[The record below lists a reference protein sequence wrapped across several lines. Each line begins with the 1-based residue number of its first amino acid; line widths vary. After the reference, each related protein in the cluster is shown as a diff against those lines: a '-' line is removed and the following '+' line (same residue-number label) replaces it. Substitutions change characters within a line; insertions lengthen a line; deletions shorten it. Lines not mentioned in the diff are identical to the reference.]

1 VKTTNAFPQPMLRGF
16 HPSARALLAGLA
28 VLALLALLPGVAFA
42 QSGSGIQ
49 VPFVQEFG
57 CSIVQWLKGPLAI
70 LIFVMVVV
78 VTLVMGMITK
88 MDWGR
93 IITICIIFGILIGL
107 GSILSSSNYIQNI
120 AGMSACLQ

>member
-1 VKTTNAFPQPMLRGF
+1 MKTTNVPPQSALQGLQPT
-16 HPSARALLAGLA
+16 ARALLAGLA
-28 VLALLALLPGVAFA
+28 VLALLALLPGVALA
-42 QSGSGIQ
+42 QTGGGIQ